1 MAMLGHQT
9 PAHMPGL
16 GNRNTGQPMPA
27 RDWRQIKTSSETQVN
42 RALAMPSRDTR
53 QAKTGNR
60 NAGRSVILTLQ
71 RD

>member
-1 MAMLGHQT
+1 
-9 PAHMPGL
+9 
-16 GNRNTGQPMPA
+16 
-27 RDWRQIKTSSETQVN
+27 
-42 RALAMPSRDTR
+42 LAMPSRDTR